1 MNVDQQTQVLLQQMK
16 QLESYLT
23 DIGNRE
29 NMAMNAIVESRA
41 AVRATETLSKIDS
54 EEILFPIGSGLLTKI
69 GDKNSF
75 FVNIGAGVTIEKNEE
90 EVKEFLN
97 ERIKDIEKSIEA
109 LNTQKQDMAQQY
121 NSIRAALNN
130 IAQGQQ
136 DVRQS

>member
-41 AVRATETLSKIDS
+41 AVRATETLSNIDS

-69 GDKNSF
+69 GDKSSF

-121 NSIRAALNN
+121 NSIRSALNN

>member
-41 AVRATETLSKIDS
+41 AVRATETLSNIDS
-54 EEILFPIGSGLLTKI
+54 QEILFPIGSGLLTKI
-69 GDKNSF
+69 GDKSSF

>member
-41 AVRATETLSKIDS
+41 AVRATEILNNTSA

-69 GDKNSF
+69 GDKSTF

-97 ERIKDIEKSIEA
+97 ERIKDIEKSIQA
-109 LNTQKQDMAQQY
+109 LSTQKQDMAQQY

-130 IAQGQQ
+130 IVQGQQ

>member
-41 AVRATETLSKIDS
+41 AVRATETLSKIGS

-69 GDKNSF
+69 GDKSSF

>member
-16 QLESYLT
+16 QLEAYLT

-41 AVRATETLSKIDS
+41 AVRATETLGKIGS

-69 GDKNSF
+69 GDKSSF

>member
-16 QLESYLT
+16 QLEAYLT

-41 AVRATETLSKIDS
+41 AVRATETLSKTGS
-54 EEILFPIGSGLLTKI
+54 EEILFPIGSGLLKKI
-69 GDKNSF
+69 GDKSSF

>member
-41 AVRATETLSKIDS
+41 SVRATEILSNIDS

-69 GDKNSF
+69 GDKSIF
-75 FVNIGAGVTIEKNEE
+75 FVNIGAGITIEKN
-90 EVKEFLN
+90 
-97 ERIKDIEKSIEA
+97 
-109 LNTQKQDMAQQY
+109 
-121 NSIRAALNN
+121 
-130 IAQGQQ
+130 
-136 DVRQS
+136 

>member
-16 QLESYLT
+16 QLEAYLT

-41 AVRATETLSKIDS
+41 AVRATETLSKTGS

>member
-16 QLESYLT
+16 QLEAYLT

-41 AVRATETLSKIDS
+41 AVRATETLSKTGS

-69 GDKNSF
+69 GDKSSF

-90 EVKEFLN
+90 EV
-97 ERIKDIEKSIEA
+97 RVS
-109 LNTQKQDMAQQY
+109 
-121 NSIRAALNN
+121 
-130 IAQGQQ
+130 
-136 DVRQS
+136 

>member
-1 MNVDQQTQVLLQQMK
+1 
-16 QLESYLT
+16 
-23 DIGNRE
+23 
-29 NMAMNAIVESRA
+29 MAMNAIVESRA
-41 AVRATETLSKIDS
+41 AVRATEILNNTSA

-69 GDKNSF
+69 GDKSTF

-97 ERIKDIEKSIEA
+97 ERIKDIEKSIQA
-109 LNTQKQDMAQQY
+109 LSTQKQDMAQQY

-130 IAQGQQ
+130 IVQGQQ

>member
-16 QLESYLT
+16 QLEAYLT

-41 AVRATETLSKIDS
+41 AVRATETLSKTGS

-69 GDKNSF
+69 GDKSSF
-75 FVNIGAGVTIEKNEE
+75 FVNIGAGVTIEKNEK

-109 LNTQKQDMAQQY
+109 LNTQKQDKAQQY

>member
-16 QLESYLT
+16 QLEAYLT

-41 AVRATETLSKIDS
+41 AVRATETLSKTGS

-69 GDKNSF
+69 GDKSSF

-121 NSIRAALNN
+121 NSIRAALNI

>member
-41 AVRATETLSKIDS
+41 AVRATEILSNTSSK
-54 EEILFPIGSGLLTKI
+54 EILFPIGSGLLTKI
-69 GDKNSF
+69 GDKSIF
-75 FVNIGAGVTIEKNEE
+75 FVNIGAGITIEKNEE

-97 ERIKDIEKSIEA
+97 DRIKDIEKSIEA
-109 LNTQKQDMAQQY
+109 LSTQKQDMAQQY

-130 IAQGQQ
+130 IVQGQQ

>member
-29 NMAMNAIVESRA
+29 NVAMNAIVESRA

-69 GDKNSF
+69 GDKSSF

-97 ERIKDIEKSIEA
+97 ERIKDCLLYTSPSPRDQRGSRMPSSA
-109 LNTQKQDMAQQY
+109 
-121 NSIRAALNN
+121 
-130 IAQGQQ
+130 
-136 DVRQS
+136 

>member
-16 QLESYLT
+16 QLEAYLT

-41 AVRATETLSKIDS
+41 AVRATETLSKTGS

-69 GDKNSF
+69 GDKSSF
-75 FVNIGAGVTIEKNEE
+75 FVNIGAGVTIEKNEK

>member
-16 QLESYLT
+16 QLEAYLT

-41 AVRATETLSKIDS
+41 AVRATETLSKIGS

-69 GDKNSF
+69 GDKSSF
-75 FVNIGAGVTIEKNEE
+75 FVNIGAGVTIEKNEK

>member
-41 AVRATETLSKIDS
+41 AVRATETLSNIDS

-69 GDKNSF
+69 GDKSSF
-75 FVNIGAGVTIEKNEE
+75 FVNIGAGVTIEKNEK
-90 EVKEFLN
+90 EVKEFIN
-97 ERIKDIEKSIEA
+97 ERIKDIEKSIEL

>member
-41 AVRATETLSKIDS
+41 AVRATETLSNIDS

-69 GDKNSF
+69 GDKSSF

>member
-41 AVRATETLSKIDS
+41 AVRATETLSNIDS

-69 GDKNSF
+69 GDKSSF
-75 FVNIGAGVTIEKNEE
+75 FVNIGAGVTIENNEK

>member
-41 AVRATETLSKIDS
+41 AVRATETLSNIDS

-69 GDKNSF
+69 GDKSTF

>member
-41 AVRATETLSKIDS
+41 AVRATEILNNTSA

-69 GDKNSF
+69 GDKSTF

-97 ERIKDIEKSIEA
+97 ERIKDIEKSIHA
-109 LNTQKQDMAQQY
+109 LSTQKQDMAQQY

-130 IAQGQQ
+130 IVQGQQ

>member
-41 AVRATETLSKIDS
+41 AVRATEILNNTSA

-69 GDKNSF
+69 GDKSTF

-97 ERIKDIEKSIEA
+97 ERIKDIEKSIQA
-109 LNTQKQDMAQQY
+109 LSTQKQDMAQQY
-121 NSIRAALNN
+121 YSIRAALNN
-130 IAQGQQ
+130 IVQGQQ

>member
-29 NMAMNAIVESRA
+29 NVAMNAIVESRA

-69 GDKNSF
+69 GDKSSF

-97 ERIKDIEKSIEA
+97 ERIKDIEKSIGT
-109 LNTQKQDMAQQY
+109 LSTQKQDMAQQY

-130 IAQGQQ
+130 IVQGQQ

>member
-41 AVRATETLSKIDS
+41 AVRATETLSNIDS

-69 GDKNSF
+69 GDKSSF
-75 FVNIGAGVTIEKNEE
+75 FVNIGAGITIEKNEE

-97 ERIKDIEKSIEA
+97 DRIKDIEKSIEA
-109 LNTQKQDMAQQY
+109 LSTQKQDMAQQY

-130 IAQGQQ
+130 IVQGQQ

>member
-29 NMAMNAIVESRA
+29 NMSMNAIIESRA
-41 AVRATETLSKIDS
+41 SVRATEILSDS
-54 EEILFPIGSGLLTKI
+54 EPKEVLFPIGSGLLTKV
-69 GDKNSF
+69 GDEKAF
-75 FVNIGAGVTIEKNEE
+75 FVNIGAGITVEKDKE

-97 ERIKDIEKSIEA
+97 ERIKDIEKSIET
-109 LNTQKQDMAQQY
+109 LSTQKKDMAQQY

-130 IAQGQQ
+130 IVQGQQ
-136 DVRQS
+136 NVRQS

>member
-16 QLESYLT
+16 QLEAYLT

-41 AVRATETLSKIDS
+41 AVRATETLSKTGS

-69 GDKNSF
+69 GDKSSF

-136 DVRQS
+136 DDRQS

>member
-41 AVRATETLSKIDS
+41 AVRATETLSNIDS

-69 GDKNSF
+69 GDKSSF
-75 FVNIGAGVTIEKNEE
+75 FVNIGAGVTIEKNEK

>member
-41 AVRATETLSKIDS
+41 AVRATETLSNIDS

>member
-1 MNVDQQTQVLLQQMK
+1 MNADQQTQVLLQQMK
-16 QLESYLT
+16 QLEAYLT

-41 AVRATETLSKIDS
+41 AVRATETLSKTGS

-69 GDKNSF
+69 GDKSSF

>member
-16 QLESYLT
+16 QLEAYLT
-23 DIGNRE
+23 D
-29 NMAMNAIVESRA
+29 MNAIVESKA
-41 AVRATETLSKIDS
+41 AVRATETLSKTGS

-69 GDKNSF
+69 GDKSSF

>member
-41 AVRATETLSKIDS
+41 AVRATEILNNTSA
-54 EEILFPIGSGLLTKI
+54 EEIIFPIGSGLLTKI
-69 GDKNSF
+69 GDKSTF
-75 FVNIGAGVTIEKNEE
+75 FVNIGAGVTREKNEE

>member
-16 QLESYLT
+16 QLEAYLT

-41 AVRATETLSKIDS
+41 AVRATETLSKTDS

>member
-16 QLESYLT
+16 QLEAYLT

-29 NMAMNAIVESRA
+29 NMAMNAIVESKA
-41 AVRATETLSKIDS
+41 AVRATETLSKTGS

-69 GDKNSF
+69 GDKSSF